1 MLTKTPSVGI
11 VLLSLNRFSM
21 TSKCIKSL
29 LSVDYPKFSIVV
41 VDNNSA
47 DNSGE
52 KLKESFPE
60 ITLLQSKINLG
71 FCGGNNLGIKYCLAA
86 QFDYIMILNDDTEV
100 EPDFL
105 SIMVQKGV
113 SIPEKLHVIT
123 GKICCNQD
131 RTMVWYAGGDLS
143 FIHGIG
149 KHRGHFKKDRPEYN
163 NDCKVEYASGCLML
177 VKGEVFETIGLLK
190 ESIFIYLDDTEFCI
204 RLREASIPI
213 YYQAAS
219 RIYHKV
225 QAGIGLAN
233 YTPFYLYYSS
243 RNRVLITRNIYYRL
257 YLLVYSWII
266 ATIKIVILAV
276 LPFADKKLIKIGSIM
291 RGTIDA
297 TLIFFRNKDHEGL
310 K

>member
-1 MLTKTPSVGI
+1 MSV
-11 VLLSLNRFSM
+11 N
-21 TSKCIKSL
+21 
-29 LSVDYPKFSIVV
+29 YPRYSIVV

-60 ITLLQSKINLG
+60 IVLLKSEFNRG
-71 FCGGNNLGIKYCLAA
+71 FCGGNNLGIRYCLAA
-86 QFDYIMILNDDTEV
+86 KFDYVLILNDDTEV

-105 SIMVQKGV
+105 SILVQKGV
-113 SIPEKLHVIT
+113 SIPEKPHVIT
-123 GKICCNQD
+123 GKIYCYQN
-131 RTMVWYAGGDLS
+131 RSLVWYAGGDLS
-143 FIHGIG
+143 LIHGIG
-149 KHRGHFKKDRPEYN
+149 KHRGHFKKDSPAYN
-163 NDCKVEYASGCLML
+163 YDCKVEYASGCMML
-177 VKGEVFETIGLLK
+177 VKSEVFEAVGLLK
-190 ESIFIYLDDTEFCI
+190 ESIFIYLDDTEFCM

-225 QAGIGLAN
+225 EAGIGLAN

-243 RNRVLITRNIYYRL
+243 RNRVLITRNTVYRF

-266 ATIKIVILAV
+266 ATIKILILAV
-276 LPFADKKLIKIGSIM
+276 LPFVDKKSKKIGSIA

-297 TLIFFRNKDHEGL
+297 TLIFFGNKGHEFS

>member
-1 MLTKTPSVGI
+1 MLTQTPSVGI
-11 VLLSLNRFSM
+11 VLLSLNRFTM
-21 TSKCIKSL
+21 TAKCIRSL
-29 LSVDYPKFSIVV
+29 LSINYPRYSIVV

-52 KLKESFPE
+52 KLKESFPI
-60 ITLLQSKINLG
+60 ITLLKSKFNRG
-71 FCGGNNLGIKYCLAA
+71 FCGGNNLGIRYCLDA
-86 QFDYIMILNDDTEV
+86 QFDYILILNDDTEV

-105 SIMVQKGV
+105 SILVQKGV

-143 FIHGIG
+143 LIHGIG

-163 NDCKVEYASGCLML
+163 NDCKVEYASGCMML
-177 VKGEVFETIGLLK
+177 VKSEVFETIGLLK

-225 QAGIGLAN
+225 EAGIGLAN

-243 RNRVLITRNIYYRL
+243 RNRVLITRNIGYRF
-257 YLLVYSWII
+257 YLLVYSWTI

-276 LPFADKKLIKIGSIM
+276 LPYVDKKSIKIGSIV

-297 TLIFFRNKDHEGL
+297 TLIFFGDKGHEFS